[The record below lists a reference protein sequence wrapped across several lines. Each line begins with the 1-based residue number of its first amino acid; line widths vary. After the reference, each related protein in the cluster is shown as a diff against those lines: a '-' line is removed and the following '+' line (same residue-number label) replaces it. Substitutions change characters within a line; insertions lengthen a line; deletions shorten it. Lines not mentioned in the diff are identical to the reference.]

1 MGIVEMNIS
10 ASLIIAFTMLLRD
23 IALKKLPNIMFC
35 TLWILAI
42 IRLLIPWSITC
53 EVSIFNLY
61 YFFKDDMFYRS
72 DIFSTMQPIS
82 VETMIIQEETGIVIS
97 GTELIHII
105 WIIGIIVSALWCI
118 YSYLGN
124 FITIRNSI
132 TLEEDSF
139 PVQWMKAQ
147 KNFKKVPIKLSWG
160 LDMPVSVGLFFPI
173 ILLPYDYDIE
183 NEDTIKHWLCHEYM
197 HIKYHH
203 VLWQIIVQV
212 VICINWFN
220 PLIYMMRKYI
230 ARDIEVFC
238 DNRAIEFFQPENKKK
253 YALSIIAAAD
263 KVQQADKSGKK
274 KKRGLFLYNGFSQNA
289 LKERVELL
297 SKWKKVSA
305 LTMVTSVLIVTSVT
319 SVFATTSNVL
329 TEDSGEV
336 AEVNENIE
344 IGKVEITDS
353 VDNDMNLTSSTNSIS
368 VGDNIAGIDSIEL
381 TINDI
386 ETSVEKSS
394 AVEERAARYLVVRN
408 YKYEQYGY
416 LPKQLD
422 LTVKQDGYTYEG
434 TLDLDS
440 YYHDLSTDKYTGY
453 YSGKL
458 YR

>member
-23 IALKKLPNIMFC
+23 TALKKLPNIMFC

-82 VETMIIQEETGIVIS
+82 VETMIIQEETGIAIS

-319 SVFATTSNVL
+319 SVFATTSNAVVDERQNDMISQENMSVGLIEENVDFKNEIISGTDTVVL
-329 TEDSGEV
+329 TE
-336 AEVNENIE
+336 
-344 IGKVEITDS
+344 
-353 VDNDMNLTSSTNSIS
+353 NDVQIQTP
-368 VGDNIAGIDSIEL
+368 D
-381 TINDI
+381 
-386 ETSVEKSS
+386 
-394 AVEERAARYLVVRN
+394 ERAARYLVVRN
-408 YKYEQYGY
+408 YKYVQYGY
-416 LPKQLD
+416 LPKKLD
-422 LTVKQDGYTYEG
+422 ASLEQDGYIYKG

>member
-319 SVFATTSNVL
+319 SVFATTSNAVVD
-329 TEDSGEV
+329 ERQNDVVSQK
-336 AEVNENIE
+336 NIDKGDIKQE
-344 IGKVEITDS
+344 TIKK
-353 VDNDMNLTSSTNSIS
+353 
-368 VGDNIAGIDSIEL
+368 DNIVDRTDIVIL
-381 TINDI
+381 TQED
-386 ETSVEKSS
+386 VESS
-394 AVEERAARYLVVRN
+394 NSQERAAKYLVVRN
-408 YKYEQYGY
+408 YKYEQYGN
-416 LPKQLD
+416 LPNALD
-422 LTVKQDGYTYEG
+422 ASIEQDGYLYTGILY
-434 TLDLDS
+434 LDS

>member
-23 IALKKLPNIMFC
+23 TALKKLPNIMFC

-319 SVFATTSNVL
+319 SVFATTSNAVVD
-329 TEDSGEV
+329 ERQNDVVSQK
-336 AEVNENIE
+336 NIDKGDIKQE
-344 IGKVEITDS
+344 TIKK
-353 VDNDMNLTSSTNSIS
+353 
-368 VGDNIAGIDSIEL
+368 DNIVDRTDIVIL
-381 TINDI
+381 TQED
-386 ETSVEKSS
+386 VESS
-394 AVEERAARYLVVRN
+394 NSQERAAKYLVVRN
-408 YKYEQYGY
+408 YKYVSYGS
-416 LPKQLD
+416 LPNALD
-422 LTVKQDGYTYEG
+422 ASIEQDGYTYKG
-434 TLDLDS
+434 ILYLDDYVYES
-440 YYHDLSTDKYTGY
+440 ATDKYTGY

>member
-23 IALKKLPNIMFC
+23 TALKKLPNIMFC

-82 VETMIIQEETGIVIS
+82 VETMIIQEETGIDIS

-105 WIIGIIVSALWCI
+105 WIIGIIVAALWCI

-319 SVFATTSNVL
+319 SLFATTSNAVVD
-329 TEDSGEV
+329 ERQNDVVSQK
-336 AEVNENIE
+336 NIDKGDIKQE
-344 IGKVEITDS
+344 TIKK
-353 VDNDMNLTSSTNSIS
+353 
-368 VGDNIAGIDSIEL
+368 DNIVDRTDIVIL
-381 TINDI
+381 TQED
-386 ETSVEKSS
+386 VESS
-394 AVEERAARYLVVRN
+394 NSQERAAKYLVVRN
-408 YKYEQYGY
+408 YKYEQYGN
-416 LPKQLD
+416 LPNALD
-422 LTVKQDGYTYEG
+422 ASIEQDGYLYTGILY
-434 TLDLDS
+434 LDS

>member
-23 IALKKLPNIMFC
+23 TALKKLPNIMFC

-408 YKYEQYGY
+408 YKYVQYGY

-422 LTVKQDGYTYEG
+422 LTVKQDGYTYKG
-434 TLDLDS
+434 TLDLDDYVYES
-440 YYHDLSTDKYTGY
+440 ATDKYTGY

>member
-23 IALKKLPNIMFC
+23 TALKKLPNIMFC

-297 SKWKKVSA
+297 GKWKKVSA

-319 SVFATTSNVL
+319 SVFATTSNAVVD
-329 TEDSGEV
+329 ERQNDVVSQK
-336 AEVNENIE
+336 NIDKGDIKQE
-344 IGKVEITDS
+344 TIKK
-353 VDNDMNLTSSTNSIS
+353 
-368 VGDNIAGIDSIEL
+368 DNIVDRTDIVIL
-381 TINDI
+381 TQED
-386 ETSVEKSS
+386 VESS
-394 AVEERAARYLVVRN
+394 NSQERAAKYLVVRN
-408 YKYEQYGY
+408 YKYEQYGN
-416 LPKQLD
+416 LPNALD
-422 LTVKQDGYTYEG
+422 ASIEQDGYLYTGILY
-434 TLDLDS
+434 LDS

>member
-23 IALKKLPNIMFC
+23 TALKKLPNIMFC

-319 SVFATTSNVL
+319 SVFATTSNAVVDERQNDMISQENMSVGLIEENVDFKNEIISGTDTVVL
-329 TEDSGEV
+329 TE
-336 AEVNENIE
+336 
-344 IGKVEITDS
+344 
-353 VDNDMNLTSSTNSIS
+353 NDVQIQTP
-368 VGDNIAGIDSIEL
+368 D
-381 TINDI
+381 
-386 ETSVEKSS
+386 
-394 AVEERAARYLVVRN
+394 ERAASYLVVRN

-416 LPKQLD
+416 LPKKLD
-422 LTVKQDGYTYEG
+422 ASLEQDGYIYKG

>member
-23 IALKKLPNIMFC
+23 TALKKLPNIMFC

-319 SVFATTSNVL
+319 SVFATTSNAVVDERQNDMISQENMSVGLIEENVDFKNEIISGTDTVVL
-329 TEDSGEV
+329 TE
-336 AEVNENIE
+336 
-344 IGKVEITDS
+344 
-353 VDNDMNLTSSTNSIS
+353 NDVQIQTP
-368 VGDNIAGIDSIEL
+368 D
-381 TINDI
+381 
-386 ETSVEKSS
+386 
-394 AVEERAARYLVVRN
+394 ERAARYLVVRN
-408 YKYEQYGY
+408 YKYVQYGY
-416 LPKQLD
+416 LPKKLD
-422 LTVKQDGYTYEG
+422 ASLEQDGYIYKG
-434 TLDLDS
+434 TLDLDDYVYES
-440 YYHDLSTDKYTGY
+440 ATDKYTGY

>member
-23 IALKKLPNIMFC
+23 TALKKLPNIMFC

-238 DNRAIEFFQPENKKK
+238 DTRAIEFFQPENKKK

-319 SVFATTSNVL
+319 SVFATTSNAVVD
-329 TEDSGEV
+329 ERQNDVVSQK
-336 AEVNENIE
+336 NIDKGDIKQE
-344 IGKVEITDS
+344 TIKK
-353 VDNDMNLTSSTNSIS
+353 
-368 VGDNIAGIDSIEL
+368 DNIVDRTDIVIL
-381 TINDI
+381 TQED
-386 ETSVEKSS
+386 VESS
-394 AVEERAARYLVVRN
+394 NSQERAAKYLVVRN
-408 YKYEQYGY
+408 YKYVSYGS
-416 LPKQLD
+416 LPNALD
-422 LTVKQDGYTYEG
+422 ASIEQDGYTYKG
-434 TLDLDS
+434 ILYLDDYVYES
-440 YYHDLSTDKYTGY
+440 ATDKYTGY

>member
-319 SVFATTSNVL
+319 SVFATTSNAVVDERQNDMISQENMSVGLIEENVDFKNEIISGTDTVVL
-329 TEDSGEV
+329 TE
-336 AEVNENIE
+336 
-344 IGKVEITDS
+344 
-353 VDNDMNLTSSTNSIS
+353 NDVQIQTP
-368 VGDNIAGIDSIEL
+368 D
-381 TINDI
+381 
-386 ETSVEKSS
+386 
-394 AVEERAARYLVVRN
+394 ERAARYLVVRN
-408 YKYEQYGY
+408 YKYVQYGY
-416 LPKQLD
+416 LPKKLD
-422 LTVKQDGYTYEG
+422 ASLEQDGYIYKG
-434 TLDLDS
+434 TLDLDDYVYES
-440 YYHDLSTDKYTGY
+440 ATDKYTGY

>member
-23 IALKKLPNIMFC
+23 TALKKLPNIMFC

-132 TLEEDSF
+132 TLEEDSFPVHF

-319 SVFATTSNVL
+319 SVFATTSNAVVD
-329 TEDSGEV
+329 ERQNDVVSQK
-336 AEVNENIE
+336 NIDKGDIKQE
-344 IGKVEITDS
+344 TIKK
-353 VDNDMNLTSSTNSIS
+353 
-368 VGDNIAGIDSIEL
+368 DNIVDRTDIVIL
-381 TINDI
+381 TQED
-386 ETSVEKSS
+386 VESS
-394 AVEERAARYLVVRN
+394 NSQERAAKYLVVRN
-408 YKYEQYGY
+408 YKYVSYGS
-416 LPKQLD
+416 LPNALD
-422 LTVKQDGYTYEG
+422 ASIEQDGYTYKG
-434 TLDLDS
+434 ILYLDDYVYES
-440 YYHDLSTDKYTGY
+440 ATDKYTGY

>member
-23 IALKKLPNIMFC
+23 TALKKLPNIMFC

-160 LDMPVSVGLFFPI
+160 
-173 ILLPYDYDIE
+173 
-183 NEDTIKHWLCHEYM
+183 
-197 HIKYHH
+197 
-203 VLWQIIVQV
+203 
-212 VICINWFN
+212 
-220 PLIYMMRKYI
+220 
-230 ARDIEVFC
+230 
-238 DNRAIEFFQPENKKK
+238 
-253 YALSIIAAAD
+253 
-263 KVQQADKSGKK
+263 
-274 KKRGLFLYNGFSQNA
+274 
-289 LKERVELL
+289 
-297 SKWKKVSA
+297 
-305 LTMVTSVLIVTSVT
+305 
-319 SVFATTSNVL
+319 
-329 TEDSGEV
+329 
-336 AEVNENIE
+336 
-344 IGKVEITDS
+344 
-353 VDNDMNLTSSTNSIS
+353 
-368 VGDNIAGIDSIEL
+368 
-381 TINDI
+381 
-386 ETSVEKSS
+386 
-394 AVEERAARYLVVRN
+394 
-408 YKYEQYGY
+408 
-416 LPKQLD
+416 
-422 LTVKQDGYTYEG
+422 
-434 TLDLDS
+434 
-440 YYHDLSTDKYTGY
+440 
-453 YSGKL
+453 
-458 YR
+458 

>member
-23 IALKKLPNIMFC
+23 TALKKLPNIMFC

-160 LDMPVSVGLFFPI
+160 LDMPVSVGLVFPI

-319 SVFATTSNVL
+319 SVFATTSNAVVD
-329 TEDSGEV
+329 ERQNDVVSQK
-336 AEVNENIE
+336 NIDKGDIKQE
-344 IGKVEITDS
+344 TIKK
-353 VDNDMNLTSSTNSIS
+353 
-368 VGDNIAGIDSIEL
+368 DNIVDRTDIVIL
-381 TINDI
+381 TQED
-386 ETSVEKSS
+386 VESS
-394 AVEERAARYLVVRN
+394 NSQERAAKYLVVRN
-408 YKYEQYGY
+408 YKYEQYGN
-416 LPKQLD
+416 LPNALD
-422 LTVKQDGYTYEG
+422 ASIEQDGYLYTGILY
-434 TLDLDS
+434 LDS

>member
-23 IALKKLPNIMFC
+23 TALKKLPNIMFC

-230 ARDIEVFC
+230 ARDIEVFPPPPP
-238 DNRAIEFFQPENKKK
+238 IEFFQPENKKK

-319 SVFATTSNVL
+319 SVFATTSNAVVD
-329 TEDSGEV
+329 ERQNDVVSQK
-336 AEVNENIE
+336 NIDKGDIKQE
-344 IGKVEITDS
+344 TIKK
-353 VDNDMNLTSSTNSIS
+353 
-368 VGDNIAGIDSIEL
+368 DNIVDRTDIVIL
-381 TINDI
+381 TQED
-386 ETSVEKSS
+386 VESS
-394 AVEERAARYLVVRN
+394 NSQERAAKYLVVRN
-408 YKYEQYGY
+408 YKYVSYGS
-416 LPKQLD
+416 LPNALD
-422 LTVKQDGYTYEG
+422 ASIEQDGYTYKG
-434 TLDLDS
+434 ILYLDDYVYES
-440 YYHDLSTDKYTGY
+440 ATDKYTGY

>member
-23 IALKKLPNIMFC
+23 TALKKLPNIMFC

-319 SVFATTSNVL
+319 SVFATTSNAVVD
-329 TEDSGEV
+329 ERQNDVVSQK
-336 AEVNENIE
+336 NIDKGDIKQE
-344 IGKVEITDS
+344 TIKK
-353 VDNDMNLTSSTNSIS
+353 
-368 VGDNIAGIDSIEL
+368 DNIVDRTDIVIL
-381 TINDI
+381 TQED
-386 ETSVEKSS
+386 VESS
-394 AVEERAARYLVVRN
+394 NSQERAAKYLVVRN
-408 YKYEQYGY
+408 YKYEQYGN
-416 LPKQLD
+416 LPNALD
-422 LTVKQDGYTYEG
+422 ASIEQDGYLYTGILY
-434 TLDLDS
+434 LDS

>member
-23 IALKKLPNIMFC
+23 TALKKLPNIMFC

-263 KVQQADKSGKK
+263 KVQQAEKNGKK
-274 KKRGLFLYNGFSQNA
+274 KRRDLFLYNGFSQNA
-289 LKERVELL
+289 LEERVELL

-319 SVFATTSNVL
+319 SVFATTSNAVVD
-329 TEDSGEV
+329 ERQNDVVSQK
-336 AEVNENIE
+336 NIDKGDIKQE
-344 IGKVEITDS
+344 TIKK
-353 VDNDMNLTSSTNSIS
+353 
-368 VGDNIAGIDSIEL
+368 DNIVDRTDIVIL
-381 TINDI
+381 TQED
-386 ETSVEKSS
+386 VESS
-394 AVEERAARYLVVRN
+394 NSQERAAKYLVVRN
-408 YKYEQYGY
+408 YKYEQYGN
-416 LPKQLD
+416 LPNALD
-422 LTVKQDGYTYEG
+422 ASIEQDGYLYTGILY
-434 TLDLDS
+434 LDS

>member
-319 SVFATTSNVL
+319 SVFATTSNAVVD
-329 TEDSGEV
+329 ERQNDVVSQK
-336 AEVNENIE
+336 NIDKGDIKQE
-344 IGKVEITDS
+344 TIKK
-353 VDNDMNLTSSTNSIS
+353 
-368 VGDNIAGIDSIEL
+368 DNIVDRTDIVIL
-381 TINDI
+381 TQED
-386 ETSVEKSS
+386 VESS
-394 AVEERAARYLVVRN
+394 NSQERAAKYLVVRN
-408 YKYEQYGY
+408 YKYVSYGS
-416 LPKQLD
+416 LPNALD
-422 LTVKQDGYTYEG
+422 ASIEQDGYTYKG
-434 TLDLDS
+434 ILYLDDYVYES
-440 YYHDLSTDKYTGY
+440 ATDKYTGY

>member
-23 IALKKLPNIMFC
+23 TALKKLPNIMFC

-147 KNFKKVPIKLSWG
+147 KKIKKVPIKLSWG

-319 SVFATTSNVL
+319 SVFATTSNAVVD
-329 TEDSGEV
+329 ERQNDVVSQK
-336 AEVNENIE
+336 NIDKGDIKQE
-344 IGKVEITDS
+344 TIKK
-353 VDNDMNLTSSTNSIS
+353 
-368 VGDNIAGIDSIEL
+368 DNIVDRTDIVIL
-381 TINDI
+381 TQED
-386 ETSVEKSS
+386 VESS
-394 AVEERAARYLVVRN
+394 NSQERAAKYLVVRN
-408 YKYEQYGY
+408 YKYEQYGN
-416 LPKQLD
+416 LPNALD
-422 LTVKQDGYTYEG
+422 ASIEQDGYLYTGILY
-434 TLDLDS
+434 LDS